1 MPKTHPLHHDEYF
14 KTPTLIT
21 THCPEHPTISSIR
34 SASVIRALKDLK
46 GSTSKPLSEIL
57 TCPARL
63 VEDRATRL
71 SLQAFRTLVPYIEY
85 EKIKSLCRMQP
96 DHSGNEMAEGLTL
109 LKATYESGMLGEQEF
124 ADIIRKVS
132 AKSSLTVSHDIDL
145 AYEILLNHAE
155 NKDISE
161 AKPPWLSIGGANQD
175 GQVFH
180 AKNGSIYRTMEIDY
194 SFIDILEISET
205 PCICPHE
212 LVAITQC
219 GKAVLKQPHLGEDLP
234 SVEQAIQ
241 YFKSIGFEHGEPNL
255 QGDGILFP
263 EFQIET
269 KSGEKLIFDLQLKDA
284 RLLPDESVQFF
295 NFLYPCDSVL

>member
-14 KTPTLIT
+14 KTPTHIT
-21 THCPEHPTISSIR
+21 SHSPEHPTIPSTR
-34 SASVIRALKDLK
+34 NASVIKALKDLK
-46 GSTSKPLSEIL
+46 DSTSKSLSKIL
-57 TCPARL
+57 TSPVRL
-63 VEDRATRL
+63 VEDRHTRL

-96 DHSGNEMAEGLTL
+96 VHSGNEMAEGLTL

-132 AKSSLTVSHDIDL
+132 AKSGLTVSHDIDL

-161 AKPPWLSIGGANQD
+161 AETPWLSIGGANQD

-180 AKNGSIYRTMEIDY
+180 AKNGCIYRTIEIDY
-194 SFIDILEISET
+194 LFI
-205 PCICPHE
+205 
-212 LVAITQC
+212 
-219 GKAVLKQPHLGEDLP
+219 
-234 SVEQAIQ
+234 VEQAIQ
-241 YFKSIGFEHGEPNL
+241 YFKSIGFEHDEPNI

-263 EFQIET
+263 ECQIKT
-269 KSGEKLIFDLQLKDA
+269 MSGEALIFDLQLKDA
-284 RLLPDESVQFF
+284 RLLADNSVLFF

>member
-14 KTPTLIT
+14 KTPTHIT
-21 THCPEHPTISSIR
+21 SHSPEHPTISSTR
-34 SASVIRALKDLK
+34 SASVIQALKDLK
-46 GSTSKPLSEIL
+46 DSTPKSLSEIL
-57 TCPARL
+57 TSPARL

-109 LKATYESGMLGEQEF
+109 LKATYESGMLGEKEF
-124 ADIIRKVS
+124 ADIIRKVC
-132 AKSSLTVSHDIDL
+132 AKSGFTVSHDIDL
-145 AYEILLNHAE
+145 AYEVLLNHAE

-161 AKPPWLSIGGANQD
+161 AEPSWLSLGGANPD
-175 GQVFH
+175 TRVFH
-180 AKNGSIYRTMEIDY
+180 AKNGCIYRTIEIDY
-194 SFIDILEISET
+194 LFIDTLEISET

-234 SVEQAIQ
+234 SAEQAIH

-255 QGDGILFP
+255 QGDGIIFP
-263 EFQIET
+263 ECQIKT
-269 KSGEKLIFDLQLKDA
+269 KSGEALIFDLQLKDA
-284 RLLPDESVQFF
+284 RLLPDESVRFF
-295 NFLYPCDSVL
+295 NFFYPCDSVL

>member
-14 KTPTLIT
+14 KTPTHIT
-21 THCPEHPTISSIR
+21 SHSPGHSTIPSSR

-46 GSTSKPLSEIL
+46 GSTSKTLSEIL
-57 TCPARL
+57 TSPARL

-145 AYEILLNHAE
+145 AYEIRLNHAE

-161 AKPPWLSIGGANQD
+161 AEPLWLSIGGANQD

-180 AKNGSIYRTMEIDY
+180 AKNGCIYRTIEIDY
-194 SFIDILEISET
+194 TFIDMLEISDA

-234 SVEQAIQ
+234 SAEQAIH
-241 YFKSIGFEHGEPNL
+241 YFKSIGFEYGKPNI

-263 EFQIET
+263 ECQIKT
-269 KSGEKLIFDLQLKDA
+269 KSGEALIFDLQLKDA

-295 NFLYPCDSVL
+295 NFLYPCDSIL

>member
-14 KTPTLIT
+14 KTPTHIT
-21 THCPEHPTISSIR
+21 SHSPEHPTIPSTR
-34 SASVIRALKDLK
+34 NASVIKALKDLK
-46 GSTSKPLSEIL
+46 DSTSKSLSKIL
-57 TCPARL
+57 TSPVRL
-63 VEDRATRL
+63 VEDRHTRL

-124 ADIIRKVS
+124 TDIIRKVS
-132 AKSSLTVSHDIDL
+132 AKSGLTVSHDIDL

-161 AKPPWLSIGGANQD
+161 AETPWLSIGGANQD

-180 AKNGSIYRTMEIDY
+180 AKNGCIYRTIEIDY
-194 SFIDILEISET
+194 LFIDILEISET

-219 GKAVLKQPHLGEDLP
+219 GKAVFKQPHLGEDLP

-241 YFKSIGFEHGEPNL
+241 YFKSIGFEHDEPNI

-263 EFQIET
+263 ECQIKT
-269 KSGEKLIFDLQLKDA
+269 MSGEALIFDLQLKDA
-284 RLLPDESVQFF
+284 RLLADNSVLFF

>member
-1 MPKTHPLHHDEYF
+1 
-14 KTPTLIT
+14 
-21 THCPEHPTISSIR
+21 
-34 SASVIRALKDLK
+34 
-46 GSTSKPLSEIL
+46 
-57 TCPARL
+57 
-63 VEDRATRL
+63 
-71 SLQAFRTLVPYIEY
+71 
-85 EKIKSLCRMQP
+85 MQP

-132 AKSSLTVSHDIDL
+132 AKSSLTVSHDKDL

-161 AKPPWLSIGGANQD
+161 AETPWLSIGGANQD

-180 AKNGSIYRTMEIDY
+180 AKNGCIYRTIEIDY

-219 GKAVLKQPHLGEDLP
+219 GGKAVLKQPHLGEDLP

-241 YFKSIGFEHGEPNL
+241 YFKSIDFEYGEPNL

-263 EFQIET
+263 ECQIKTKNGET
-269 KSGEKLIFDLQLKDA
+269 HLFLTCNSKTPA
-284 RLLPDESVQFF
+284 YWPDESVQFF

>member
-14 KTPTLIT
+14 KTPTHIT
-21 THCPEHPTISSIR
+21 SHSPEHPTIPSTR
-34 SASVIRALKDLK
+34 NASVIKALKDLK
-46 GSTSKPLSEIL
+46 DSTSKSLSKIL
-57 TCPARL
+57 TSPVRL
-63 VEDRATRL
+63 IEDRHTRL

-124 ADIIRKVS
+124 VDIIRKVS
-132 AKSSLTVSHDIDL
+132 AKSGLTVSHDIDL
-145 AYEILLNHAE
+145 AYEVLLNHAE

-161 AKPPWLSIGGANQD
+161 AEPSWLSIGGASQD
-175 GQVFH
+175 GQAFH
-180 AKNGSIYRTMEIDY
+180 AKNGCIYRTIEIDY
-194 SFIDILEISET
+194 SFIDILEISDA

-219 GKAVLKQPHLGEDLP
+219 GKAVIKQPHLGEDLP
-234 SVEQAIQ
+234 SAEQAIH
-241 YFKSIGFEHGEPNL
+241 YFNSIGFEHGKPNL

-263 EFQIET
+263 ECQIKT